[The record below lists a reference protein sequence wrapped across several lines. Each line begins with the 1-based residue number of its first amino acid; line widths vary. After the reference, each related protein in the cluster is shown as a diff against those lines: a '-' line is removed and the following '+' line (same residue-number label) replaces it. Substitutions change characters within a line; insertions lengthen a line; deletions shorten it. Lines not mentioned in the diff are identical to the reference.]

1 MKRENNPIPRFL
13 FASLL
18 SFPAQPSLLLV
29 LSGCPLLALPSPQ
42 VCLPGLTPLGTLSL
56 SLSDIITIRPRLYF
70 LSPLS
75 PFSLLLTS
83 SHQFSPILWNISPP
97 TRQTR
102 LSVGSQGWT
111 VVVRSQSAS
120 FARGRAA
127 WNSLERAITPFPV
140 SQLELYFQYFP
151 KLPPTP
157 SPPFGKRKRG
167 TNFMKMGKINLP
179 ACLSIYSRFL
189 SPIWIRHD
197 MSTGMCCVCRSLG
210 ICEIFFFQSQKRF
223 LGCAKVM
230 YGDTPGIS
238 RSMSSLLA
246 TSLSL
251 DRADTR
257 QFLFSLR
264 FLLLCV
270 DRWVQ
275 FFVNLLWGPMLTCLT
290 FE

>member
-1 MKRENNPIPRFL
+1 
-13 FASLL
+13 
-18 SFPAQPSLLLV
+18 
-29 LSGCPLLALPSPQ
+29 
-42 VCLPGLTPLGTLSL
+42 
-56 SLSDIITIRPRLYF
+56 
-70 LSPLS
+70 
-75 PFSLLLTS
+75 
-83 SHQFSPILWNISPP
+83 
-97 TRQTR
+97 
-102 LSVGSQGWT
+102 
-111 VVVRSQSAS
+111 
-120 FARGRAA
+120 
-127 WNSLERAITPFPV
+127 
-140 SQLELYFQYFP
+140 
-151 KLPPTP
+151 
-157 SPPFGKRKRG
+157 
-167 TNFMKMGKINLP
+167 
-179 ACLSIYSRFL
+179 
-189 SPIWIRHD
+189 

-275 FFVNLLWGPMLTCLT
+275 FFVNLLWGPMLCTLSLSLSDIITIRPRLYFLSPLSPFSLLLTSSHQFSPILWNISPPPHARLVCLSGLKGEQSLFDRSLPRSLVVEPPGT
-290 FE
+290 L